1 MPVAEL
7 HPPDLHHL
15 RAAVGWLELGNPTEA
30 GEEIARLSPESLDN
44 PNVLAVRWQIC
55 AATQSWEAGRDVA
68 ERQVAVAPERV
79 DGWIH
84 RAYAIRRAKDGG
96 LQKAWDALLPAADL
110 FPKEPLISYNLACYA
125 AQMGHLEES
134 WEWLQKS
141 IAVGGGRAAVKKRAL
156 ADEDLQP
163 LWDRILEM

>member
-1 MPVAEL
+1 MSVAEL

-15 RAAVGWLELGNPTEA
+15 RAAIGWLELGNPTEA

-55 AATQSWEAGRDVA
+55 ATTQSWEAARDVA
-68 ERQVAVAPERV
+68 DRQVAVAPERV

-110 FPKEPLISYNLACYA
+110 FPKESLIPYNLACYA
-125 AQMGHLEES
+125 ARFDRLDDA
-134 WEWLQKS
+134 WAWLQKAIQASGNEAS
-141 IAVGGGRAAVKKRAL
+141 IQSLAL
-156 ADEDLQP
+156 TDDDLQP
-163 LWDRILEM
+163 LWDRIREL

>member
-1 MPVAEL
+1 MSSAEL
-7 HPPDLHHL
+7 HPPDLHHV
-15 RAAVGWLELGNPTEA
+15 RAAIGWLELGNPSEA
-30 GEEIARLSPESLDN
+30 GEEIARLSAEALDN

-96 LQKAWDALLPAADL
+96 LEKARDALLPAVAL
-110 FPKEPLISYNLACYA
+110 FPKEPLVPYNLACYA
-125 AQMGHLEES
+125 AKSGQLEEA
-134 WEWLQKS
+134 WDWLHKAVQAGGEKS
-141 IAVGGGRAAVKKRAL
+141 SVQTLAL

-163 LWDRILEM
+163 LWERIRDL

>member
-1 MPVAEL
+1 MSVAEL

-15 RAAVGWLELGNPTEA
+15 RAAIGWLELGNATEA
-30 GEEIARLSPESLDN
+30 GQEIARLSPEALDN

-96 LQKAWDALLPAADL
+96 LQKAWDALLPAAAL
-110 FPKEPLISYNLACYA
+110 FPKEPLIPYNLACYA
-125 AQMGHLEES
+125 ARFGRLDEA
-134 WEWLQKS
+134 WAWLQKA
-141 IAVGGGRAAVKKRAL
+141 IQAGGDKASVQGLAL
-156 ADEDLQP
+156 ADDDLQP
-163 LWDRILEM
+163 LWDRIREP